1 MNILYVT
8 GEAAPFCKTGG
19 LADVSGSLPV
29 ALAARGHHVAVML
42 PLYDT
47 ISKQWRRQM
56 TFHRFIYVNLS
67 WRHEYCGLF
76 SLEYRGVTWYFV
88 DNEHYF
94 ARGRLYGE
102 GDDGERFGF
111 FSRAVL
117 DLLPLLDEMPQVI
130 HCNDWQTALVPVY
143 RQDLTGRWDALRG
156 IRTVFTIHNIEYQGK
171 FGANTVSDLFG
182 LDRGWY
188 DGGTLE
194 MDGCVNL
201 MKGAMLCADAVTTVS
216 PTYARQLRLSAYA
229 QGMESVVQRC
239 GEKFSGIVNGID
251 TAVFDPATDPVLP
264 AHYSVRNLRG
274 KATCKKALQQELG
287 LQVQSDVP
295 VISMVSRLV
304 GHKGIDLICESLD
317 NIMHTGCQ
325 LVLQG
330 SGEERYE
337 SFFRYAENRYKGRL
351 CAYIGYNEE
360 LAHRIYAGSDLFLMP
375 SRSEPCGLSQM
386 IALRYG
392 TLPVVRETGGLRDT
406 VLSYN
411 EVNNAGNGFTFFNY
425 NAHDMLFTLRRALYF
440 YHQQKDIWRMLQA
453 RAMQGDYSWDH
464 SAETYL
470 SLYRDMLK
478 AALPTEA
485 PAVPAEEA
493 AAPAETPAAPAPEKK
508 PRPRKPK
515 APETAEKKPR
525 SRKPRAEKPKA

>member
-29 ALAARGHHVAVML
+29 ALAARGHRVAVML

-47 ISKQWRRQM
+47 ISRQWRRQM
-56 TFHRFIYVNLS
+56 TFRRFIYVDLA

-171 FGANTVSDLFG
+171 FGPNTVADLFG

-188 DGGTLE
+188 DGGTLD

-229 QGMESVVQRC
+229 QGMESVVQSC
-239 GEKFSGIVNGID
+239 GEKFSGILNGID

-264 AHYSVRNLRG
+264 AHYSTASLRG
-274 KATCKKALQQELG
+274 KADCKKALQQELG

-295 VISMVSRLV
+295 ILSVVSRLV

-317 NIMHTGCQ
+317 NIMRTGCQ
-325 LVLQG
+325 MVIQG
-330 SGEERYE
+330 SGEEQYE
-337 SFFRYAENRYKGRL
+337 DFFRYAENRYKGRL
-351 CAYIGYNEE
+351 CAYIGYNED

-386 IALRYG
+386 IAMRYG
-392 TLPVVRETGGLRDT
+392 AVPIVRQTGGLADT
-406 VLSYN
+406 VRSCQMGQ
-411 EVNNAGNGFTFFNY
+411 EDGNGFVFADYSAF
-425 NAHDMLFTLRRALYF
+425 DMQYVISHAVELYRSDLHGFRRVQKRGMTDDFSWNVSARAYEALYE
-440 YHQQKDIWRMLQA
+440 HITNTA
-453 RAMQGDYSWDH
+453 R
-464 SAETYL
+464 
-470 SLYRDMLK
+470 
-478 AALPTEA
+478 
-485 PAVPAEEA
+485 
-493 AAPAETPAAPAPEKK
+493 
-508 PRPRKPK
+508 
-515 APETAEKKPR
+515 
-525 SRKPRAEKPKA
+525 

>member
-29 ALAARGHHVAVML
+29 ALAARGHRVAVML

-47 ISKQWRRQM
+47 ISRQWRQQM
-56 TFHRFIYVNLS
+56 TFRKYIYVDLA

-76 SLEYRGVTWYFV
+76 FLEYRGVTWYFV

-94 ARGRLYGE
+94 ARDRLYGE

-117 DLLPLLDEMPQVI
+117 DLLPLLDEMPEVI

-143 RQDLTGRWDALRG
+143 RQDLTGRWDVLRG

-171 FGANTVSDLFG
+171 FGAHTVTDLFG

-188 DGGTLE
+188 EGGTLD

-229 QGMESVVQRC
+229 EGMESVVQHC

-264 AHYSVRNLRG
+264 AHFSVRNLRG

-295 VISMVSRLV
+295 IISVVSRLV

-317 NIMHTGCQ
+317 NIMRTGCQ
-325 LVLQG
+325 LVMQG
-330 SGEERYE
+330 SGEEQYE
-337 SFFRYAENRYKGRL
+337 NFFRYAENRYKGRL
-351 CAYIGYNEE
+351 CAYIGYNED

-386 IALRYG
+386 IAMRYG
-392 TLPVVRETGGLRDT
+392 AVPIVRQTGGLADT
-406 VLSYN
+406 VRSCQMGQ
-411 EVNNAGNGFTFFNY
+411 EDGNGFVFADYSAF
-425 NAHDMLFTLRRALYF
+425 DMQYVISQAVDLYRGDLHGFRRVQKRGMTDDFSWNVSAGAYEALYERITDTTRRN
-440 YHQQKDIWRMLQA
+440 K
-453 RAMQGDYSWDH
+453 
-464 SAETYL
+464 
-470 SLYRDMLK
+470 
-478 AALPTEA
+478 
-485 PAVPAEEA
+485 
-493 AAPAETPAAPAPEKK
+493 
-508 PRPRKPK
+508 
-515 APETAEKKPR
+515 
-525 SRKPRAEKPKA
+525 

>member
-1 MNILYVT
+1 MNIRDVT

-216 PTYARQLRLSAYA
+216 PTYARQLCLSAYA

-317 NIMHTGCQ
+317 NIMRTGCQ

-330 SGEERYE
+330 SGEEQYE

-351 CAYIGYNEE
+351 CAYIGYNED

-386 IALRYG
+386 IAMRYG
-392 TLPVVRETGGLRDT
+392 AVPIVRQTGGLADT
-406 VLSYN
+406 VRSCQMGQ
-411 EVNNAGNGFTFFNY
+411 EDGNGFVFANY
-425 NAHDMLFTLRRALYF
+425 SAFDMQYVISQAVELYRSDLHGFRRVQRCGMTDDFSWNVSAGAYEALYENIT
-440 YHQQKDIWRMLQA
+440 D
-453 RAMQGDYSWDH
+453 
-464 SAETYL
+464 T
-470 SLYRDMLK
+470 
-478 AALPTEA
+478 
-485 PAVPAEEA
+485 
-493 AAPAETPAAPAPEKK
+493 
-508 PRPRKPK
+508 
-515 APETAEKKPR
+515 
-525 SRKPRAEKPKA
+525 SR

>member
-216 PTYARQLRLSAYA
+216 PTYARQLCLSAYA

-317 NIMHTGCQ
+317 NIMRTGCQ

-330 SGEERYE
+330 SGEEQYE

-360 LAHRIYAGSDLFLMP
+360 LARRIYAGSDLFLMP
-375 SRSEPCGLSQM
+375 SRSEPCGLSQI
-386 IALRYG
+386 IAMRYG
-392 TLPVVRETGGLRDT
+392 AVPIVRQTGGLADT
-406 VLSYN
+406 VRSCQMGQ
-411 EVNNAGNGFTFFNY
+411 EDGNGFVFANY
-425 NAHDMLFTLRRALYF
+425 SAFDMQYVISQAVELYRSDLHGFRRVQRCGMTDDFSWNVSAGAYEALYENIT
-440 YHQQKDIWRMLQA
+440 D
-453 RAMQGDYSWDH
+453 
-464 SAETYL
+464 T
-470 SLYRDMLK
+470 
-478 AALPTEA
+478 
-485 PAVPAEEA
+485 
-493 AAPAETPAAPAPEKK
+493 
-508 PRPRKPK
+508 
-515 APETAEKKPR
+515 
-525 SRKPRAEKPKA
+525 SR

>member
-29 ALAARGHHVAVML
+29 ALAARGHHVAVIL

-216 PTYARQLRLSAYA
+216 PTYARQLCLSAYA

-330 SGEERYE
+330 SGEEQYE

-386 IALRYG
+386 IAMRYG
-392 TLPVVRETGGLRDT
+392 AVPIVRRTGGLADT
-406 VLSYN
+406 VKSCQVGQEDGTGYLFESY
-411 EVNNAGNGFTFFNY
+411 EAGAMLDVIGQATGLYRGDRNGFDTVRRRGMT
-425 NAHDMLFTLRRALYF
+425 ADFT
-440 YHQQKDIWRMLQA
+440 
-453 RAMQGDYSWDH
+453 WDR
-464 SAETYL
+464 SAVA
-470 SLYRDMLK
+470 YRQIYANL
-478 AALPTEA
+478 LG
-485 PAVPAEEA
+485 
-493 AAPAETPAAPAPEKK
+493 
-508 PRPRKPK
+508 
-515 APETAEKKPR
+515 
-525 SRKPRAEKPKA
+525 

>member
-47 ISKQWRRQM
+47 ISRQWRREM
-56 TFHRFIYVNLS
+56 TFRRFIYVNLA

-171 FGANTVSDLFG
+171 FGPNTVADLFG
-182 LDRGWY
+182 LDGGWY
-188 DGGTLE
+188 GGGTRD

-216 PTYARQLRLSAYA
+216 PTYARQLHLSAYA
-229 QGMESVVQRC
+229 QGMESVVQSC
-239 GEKFSGIVNGID
+239 GEKFSGILNGID

-264 AHYSVRNLRG
+264 AHYSAGSLRG
-274 KATCKKALQQELG
+274 KADCKKALQQELG

-295 VISMVSRLV
+295 ILSVVSRLV

-317 NIMHTGCQ
+317 NIMRTGCQ

-330 SGEERYE
+330 SGEEQYE
-337 SFFRYAENRYKGRL
+337 NFFRYAENRYKGRL
-351 CAYIGYNEE
+351 CAYIGYNED

-386 IALRYG
+386 IAMRYG
-392 TLPVVRETGGLRDT
+392 AVPIVRQTGGLADT
-406 VLSYN
+406 VRSCQMGQ
-411 EVNNAGNGFTFFNY
+411 EDGNGFVFADYSAFDMQYVISQAVELYRSDLHGFRRVQKRGMTDDFSW
-425 NAHDMLFTLRRALYF
+425 NASAGAYEALYE
-440 YHQQKDIWRMLQA
+440 HITDTA
-453 RAMQGDYSWDH
+453 R
-464 SAETYL
+464 
-470 SLYRDMLK
+470 
-478 AALPTEA
+478 
-485 PAVPAEEA
+485 
-493 AAPAETPAAPAPEKK
+493 
-508 PRPRKPK
+508 
-515 APETAEKKPR
+515 
-525 SRKPRAEKPKA
+525 

>member
-47 ISKQWRRQM
+47 ISRQWRREM
-56 TFHRFIYVNLS
+56 TFRRFIYVNLA

-76 SLEYRGVTWYFV
+76 SLEYRGVTGYFV

-94 ARGRLYGE
+94 ARGRLSGE

-111 FSRAVL
+111 FSRAGL

-130 HCNDWQTALVPVY
+130 HGNDWQTALVPVY

-171 FGANTVSDLFG
+171 FGPNTVADLFG

-188 DGGTLE
+188 DGGTLD

-216 PTYARQLRLSAYA
+216 PTYARQLHLSAYA
-229 QGMESVVQRC
+229 QGMESVVQSC
-239 GEKFSGIVNGID
+239 GEKFSGILNGID

-264 AHYSVRNLRG
+264 AHYSAGSLRG
-274 KATCKKALQQELG
+274 KADCKKALQQELG

-295 VISMVSRLV
+295 ILSVVSRLV

-317 NIMHTGCQ
+317 NIMRTGCQ

-330 SGEERYE
+330 SGEEQYE
-337 SFFRYAENRYKGRL
+337 NFFRYAENRYKGRL
-351 CAYIGYNEE
+351 CAYIGYNED

-386 IALRYG
+386 IAMRYG
-392 TLPVVRETGGLRDT
+392 AVPIVRQTGGLADT
-406 VLSYN
+406 VRSCQMGQ
-411 EVNNAGNGFTFFNY
+411 EDGNGFVFADYSAFDMQYVISQAVELYRSDLHGFRRVQKRGMTDDFSW
-425 NAHDMLFTLRRALYF
+425 NASAGAYEALYE
-440 YHQQKDIWRMLQA
+440 HITDTA
-453 RAMQGDYSWDH
+453 R
-464 SAETYL
+464 
-470 SLYRDMLK
+470 
-478 AALPTEA
+478 
-485 PAVPAEEA
+485 
-493 AAPAETPAAPAPEKK
+493 
-508 PRPRKPK
+508 
-515 APETAEKKPR
+515 
-525 SRKPRAEKPKA
+525 

>member
-47 ISKQWRRQM
+47 ISRQWRREM
-56 TFHRFIYVNLS
+56 TFRRFIYVNLA

-143 RQDLTGRWDALRG
+143 RQDLTGRWDTLRG

-171 FGANTVSDLFG
+171 FGPNTVADLFG

-188 DGGTLE
+188 DGGTLD

-216 PTYARQLRLSAYA
+216 PTYARQLHLSAYA
-229 QGMESVVQRC
+229 QGMESVVQSC
-239 GEKFSGIVNGID
+239 GEKFSGILNGID

-264 AHYSVRNLRG
+264 AHYSAGSLRG
-274 KATCKKALQQELG
+274 KADCKKALQQELG

-295 VISMVSRLV
+295 ILSVVSRLV

-317 NIMHTGCQ
+317 NIMRTGCQ

-330 SGEERYE
+330 SGEEQYE
-337 SFFRYAENRYKGRL
+337 NFFRYAENRYKGRL
-351 CAYIGYNEE
+351 CAYIGYNED

-386 IALRYG
+386 IAMRYG
-392 TLPVVRETGGLRDT
+392 AVPIVRQTGGLADT
-406 VLSYN
+406 VRSCQMGQ
-411 EVNNAGNGFTFFNY
+411 EDGNGFVFADYSAFDMQYVISQAVELYRSDLHGFRRVQKRGMTDDFSW
-425 NAHDMLFTLRRALYF
+425 NASAGAYEALYE
-440 YHQQKDIWRMLQA
+440 HITDTA
-453 RAMQGDYSWDH
+453 R
-464 SAETYL
+464 
-470 SLYRDMLK
+470 
-478 AALPTEA
+478 
-485 PAVPAEEA
+485 
-493 AAPAETPAAPAPEKK
+493 
-508 PRPRKPK
+508 
-515 APETAEKKPR
+515 
-525 SRKPRAEKPKA
+525 

>member
-47 ISKQWRRQM
+47 ISRQWRREM
-56 TFHRFIYVNLS
+56 TFRRFIYVNLA

-171 FGANTVSDLFG
+171 FGPNTVADLFG

-188 DGGTLE
+188 DGGTLD

-216 PTYARQLRLSAYA
+216 PTYARQLHLSAYA
-229 QGMESVVQRC
+229 QGMESVVQSC
-239 GEKFSGIVNGID
+239 GEKFSGILNGID

-264 AHYSVRNLRG
+264 AHYSAGSLRG
-274 KATCKKALQQELG
+274 KADCKKALQQELG

-295 VISMVSRLV
+295 ILSVVSRLV

-317 NIMHTGCQ
+317 NIMRTGCQ

-330 SGEERYE
+330 SGEEQYE
-337 SFFRYAENRYKGRL
+337 YFFRYAENRFQGRL
-351 CAYIGYNEE
+351 CTDIGYNEDPPP
-360 LAHRIYAGSDLFLMP
+360 RIYAGSDLFLMP

-386 IALRYG
+386 IAMRYG
-392 TLPVVRETGGLRDT
+392 AVPIVRQTGGLADT
-406 VLSYN
+406 VRSCQMGQ
-411 EVNNAGNGFTFFNY
+411 EDGNGFVFADYSAFDMQYVISQAVELYRSDLHGFRRVQKRGMTDDFSW
-425 NAHDMLFTLRRALYF
+425 NASAGAYEALYE
-440 YHQQKDIWRMLQA
+440 HITDTA
-453 RAMQGDYSWDH
+453 R
-464 SAETYL
+464 
-470 SLYRDMLK
+470 
-478 AALPTEA
+478 
-485 PAVPAEEA
+485 
-493 AAPAETPAAPAPEKK
+493 
-508 PRPRKPK
+508 
-515 APETAEKKPR
+515 
-525 SRKPRAEKPKA
+525 

>member
-1 MNILYVT
+1 MRWQGYTYVD
-8 GEAAPFCKTGG
+8 
-19 LADVSGSLPV
+19 LA
-29 ALAARGHHVAVML
+29 
-42 PLYDT
+42 
-47 ISKQWRRQM
+47 
-56 TFHRFIYVNLS
+56 

-216 PTYARQLRLSAYA
+216 PTYARQLCLSAYA

-330 SGEERYE
+330 SGEEQYE

-351 CAYIGYNEE
+351 CAYIGYNED

-386 IALRYG
+386 IAMRYG
-392 TLPVVRETGGLRDT
+392 AVPIVRQTGGLADT
-406 VLSYN
+406 VRSCQMGQ
-411 EVNNAGNGFTFFNY
+411 EDGNGFVFANY
-425 NAHDMLFTLRRALYF
+425 SAFDMQYVISQAVELYRSDLHGFRRVQRCGMTDDFSWNVSAGAYEALYENIT
-440 YHQQKDIWRMLQA
+440 D
-453 RAMQGDYSWDH
+453 
-464 SAETYL
+464 T
-470 SLYRDMLK
+470 
-478 AALPTEA
+478 
-485 PAVPAEEA
+485 
-493 AAPAETPAAPAPEKK
+493 
-508 PRPRKPK
+508 
-515 APETAEKKPR
+515 
-525 SRKPRAEKPKA
+525 SR

>member
-143 RQDLTGRWDALRG
+143 RQDLPGRWAALRG

-216 PTYARQLRLSAYA
+216 PTYARQLCLSAYA

-317 NIMHTGCQ
+317 VVMQTGCQ
-325 LVLQG
+325 LVILG
-330 SGEERYE
+330 SGEEQYE

-351 CAYIGYNEE
+351 CAYIGYNED

-386 IALRYG
+386 IAMRYG
-392 TLPVVRETGGLRDT
+392 AVPIVRQTGGLADT
-406 VLSYN
+406 VRSCQLGQ
-411 EVNNAGNGFTFFNY
+411 EDGNGFVFADYSAF
-425 NAHDMLFTLRRALYF
+425 DMQYVISQAVELYRSDLHGFRRVQRCGMTDDFSWNVSAGAYEALYENIT
-440 YHQQKDIWRMLQA
+440 D
-453 RAMQGDYSWDH
+453 
-464 SAETYL
+464 T
-470 SLYRDMLK
+470 
-478 AALPTEA
+478 
-485 PAVPAEEA
+485 
-493 AAPAETPAAPAPEKK
+493 
-508 PRPRKPK
+508 
-515 APETAEKKPR
+515 
-525 SRKPRAEKPKA
+525 SR

>member
-29 ALAARGHHVAVML
+29 SLAARGHRVAVIL

-47 ISKQWRRQM
+47 ISRQWRSQM
-56 TFHRFIYVNLS
+56 TFRRHIYVDLS

-94 ARGRLYGE
+94 ARGRLYGQ

-117 DLLPLLDEMPQVI
+117 DLLPLLDDMPQVI

-143 RQDLTGRWDALRG
+143 RQDLTGRWDALRS

-171 FGANTVSDLFG
+171 FGPETVDDLFG

-188 DGGTLE
+188 EGGTLQ

-216 PTYARQLRLSAYA
+216 PTYARQLRQRAYA
-229 QGMESVVQRC
+229 QGMESVVHAC
-239 GEKFSGIVNGID
+239 GEKFSGILNGID
-251 TAVFDPATDPVLP
+251 TTVFDPAADPALP
-264 AHYSVRNLRG
+264 AHYTVRNLRG
-274 KATCKKALQQELG
+274 KASCKKALQQELG
-287 LQVQSDVP
+287 LQVQSDAP
-295 VISMVSRLV
+295 IIAIVSRLV

-330 SGEERYE
+330 SGEEQYE

-351 CAYIGYNEE
+351 CAYIGYNEA
-360 LAHRIYAGSDLFLMP
+360 LAHRIYAGTDLFLMP

-386 IALRYG
+386 IAMRYG
-392 TLPVVRETGGLRDT
+392 AVPIVRQTGGLADT
-406 VLSYN
+406 VRSCQMGQ
-411 EVNNAGNGFTFFNY
+411 EDGNGFVF
-425 NAHDMLFTLRRALYF
+425 A
-440 YHQQKDIWRMLQA
+440 
-453 RAMQGDYSWDH
+453 DYSAFDMQYVI
-464 SAETYL
+464 SQAVE
-470 SLYRDMLK
+470 LYRGDLHGFRRVQKRGMTDDFSWNVS
-478 AALPTEA
+478 AGAY
-485 PAVPAEEA
+485 EELYA
-493 AAPAETPAAPAPEKK
+493 RLTHTHKEK
-508 PRPRKPK
+508 
-515 APETAEKKPR
+515 
-525 SRKPRAEKPKA
+525 

>member
-216 PTYARQLRLSAYA
+216 PTYARQLCLSADA
-229 QGMESVVQRC
+229 PGMESVVQRC

-317 NIMHTGCQ
+317 NIMRTGCQ

-330 SGEERYE
+330 SGEEQYE

-386 IALRYG
+386 IAMRYG
-392 TLPVVRETGGLRDT
+392 AVPIVRQTGGLADT
-406 VLSYN
+406 VRSCQMGQ
-411 EVNNAGNGFTFFNY
+411 EDGNGFVFANY
-425 NAHDMLFTLRRALYF
+425 SAFDMQYVISQAVELYRSDLHGFRRVQRCGMTDDFSWNVSAGAYEALY
-440 YHQQKDIWRMLQA
+440 KNITD
-453 RAMQGDYSWDH
+453 
-464 SAETYL
+464 T
-470 SLYRDMLK
+470 
-478 AALPTEA
+478 
-485 PAVPAEEA
+485 
-493 AAPAETPAAPAPEKK
+493 
-508 PRPRKPK
+508 
-515 APETAEKKPR
+515 
-525 SRKPRAEKPKA
+525 SR

>member
-42 PLYDT
+42 PLYDA
-47 ISKQWRRQM
+47 ISRQWRRQM
-56 TFHRFIYVNLS
+56 TFRRFIYVNLS

-171 FGANTVSDLFG
+171 FGPNTVADLFG

-188 DGGTLE
+188 DGGTLD

-216 PTYARQLRLSAYA
+216 PTYARQLHLSAYA
-229 QGMESVVQRC
+229 QGMESVVQSC
-239 GEKFSGIVNGID
+239 GEKFSGILNGID

-264 AHYSVRNLRG
+264 AHYSAGSLRG
-274 KATCKKALQQELG
+274 KADCKKALQQELG

-295 VISMVSRLV
+295 ILSVVSRLV

-317 NIMHTGCQ
+317 NIMRTGCQ

-330 SGEERYE
+330 SGEEQYE
-337 SFFRYAENRYKGRL
+337 NFFRYAENRYKGRL
-351 CAYIGYNEE
+351 CAYIGYNED

-386 IALRYG
+386 IAMRYG
-392 TLPVVRETGGLRDT
+392 AVPIVRQTGGLADT
-406 VLSYN
+406 VRSCQMGQ
-411 EVNNAGNGFTFFNY
+411 EDGNGFVFADYSAFDMQYVISQAVELYRSDLHGFRRVQKRGMTDDFSW
-425 NAHDMLFTLRRALYF
+425 NASAGAYEALYE
-440 YHQQKDIWRMLQA
+440 HITDTA
-453 RAMQGDYSWDH
+453 R
-464 SAETYL
+464 
-470 SLYRDMLK
+470 
-478 AALPTEA
+478 
-485 PAVPAEEA
+485 
-493 AAPAETPAAPAPEKK
+493 
-508 PRPRKPK
+508 
-515 APETAEKKPR
+515 
-525 SRKPRAEKPKA
+525 

>member
-1 MNILYVT
+1 MKILYAAS
-8 GEAAPFCKTGG
+8 EAVPFCKTGG

-76 SLEYRGVTWYFV
+76 SLEYRGVTSYFV

-216 PTYARQLRLSAYA
+216 PTYARQLCLSAYA

-330 SGEERYE
+330 SGEEQYE

-351 CAYIGYNEE
+351 CAYIGYNED

-386 IALRYG
+386 IAMRYG
-392 TLPVVRETGGLRDT
+392 AVPIVRQTGGLADT
-406 VLSYN
+406 VRSCQMGQ
-411 EVNNAGNGFTFFNY
+411 EDGNGFVFANY
-425 NAHDMLFTLRRALYF
+425 SAFDMQYVISQAVELYRSDLHGFRRVQRCGMTDDFSWNVSAGAYEALYENIT
-440 YHQQKDIWRMLQA
+440 D
-453 RAMQGDYSWDH
+453 
-464 SAETYL
+464 T
-470 SLYRDMLK
+470 
-478 AALPTEA
+478 
-485 PAVPAEEA
+485 
-493 AAPAETPAAPAPEKK
+493 
-508 PRPRKPK
+508 
-515 APETAEKKPR
+515 
-525 SRKPRAEKPKA
+525 SR